1 MPPITGTITA
11 TLTSPARTCERY
23 SWALKIAQKRP
34 KNHCITTCSTTRGN
48 RLYAVSPCNSRV
60 DPYPPSAVDRLQSS
74 RYIAMPVTTI
84 TAMQRKQSQE
94 MVKVAHQGAAV

>member
-60 DPYPPSAVDRLQSS
+60 DPYPPSAVDRPQSS

-84 TAMQRKQSQE
+84 TAMQRKKSQ
-94 MVKVAHQGAAV
+94 